1 MSRAGRG
8 GLKLARGSSPLQG
21 LWPFLPL
28 PRGVQTAQLI
38 ASGETWSC
46 GLQGWE
52 PVGVGCWDS
61 SAWAGQLLLLGGA
74 QCWGSRGAPGHW
86 HCVELLVVAWAICQH
101 PALGGEVHSGSFRS
115 GVCCSTSESLLL
127 CSVLAV
133 VSCIVQ

>member
-1 MSRAGRG
+1 MASRDGNRWVLGAGTAVLG
-8 GLKLARGSSPLQG
+8 QGSCCSLEEHS
-21 LWPFLPL
+21 
-28 PRGVQTAQLI
+28 I
-38 ASGETWSC
+38 
-46 GLQGWE
+46 
-52 PVGVGCWDS
+52 
-61 SAWAGQLLLLGGA
+61 
-74 QCWGSRGAPGHW
+74 GAPGHW